1 MMPVPKTL
9 KPVLHSSLGKGGA
22 QWLAEQ
28 KLNHGKK
35 NVRPTHPPRGK
46 KMLFYFLENMRNV
59 RDGIC
64 IQET

>member
-35 NVRPTHPPRGK
+35 MFAQPTRPGVK

-64 IQET
+64 VQET